1 MVYNY
6 DEELI
11 KGALMKKLVL
21 AACMLAFGVSSSL
34 AMSDSKPVQSP
45 AQKQD
50 VGHPHK
56 LVDIYSKD
64 DQSSKVSAQITLENQ
79 DNYNIFYCKQNN
91 WCEVVDKNNGNTGW
105 INLDKLKQ
113 AQEKFAKYVHKQ
125 NAIKRL
131 EEYTKV
137 QDQKISQLHAMMT
150 QMRQEFAYVL
160 EQQQAQINQLKQVYY
175 YQ

>member
-6 DEELI
+6 NEELI

-34 AMSDSKPVQSP
+34 AMSDSKPVQPP

-56 LVDIYSKD
+56 LLDIYSKD

-105 INLDKLKQ
+105 INLDKL
-113 AQEKFAKYVHKQ
+113 
-125 NAIKRL
+125 
-131 EEYTKV
+131 
-137 QDQKISQLHAMMT
+137 
-150 QMRQEFAYVL
+150 
-160 EQQQAQINQLKQVYY
+160 
-175 YQ
+175 